1 MLKEIAEDREKKKL
15 TMGAHRPSPEGTSS
29 ARPPTIGAEQS
40 ASNTATSGTA
50 VSHTAEKAAAGDKNT
65 SCLLQVS
72 YTTRQ
77 PQFFIIF
84 FEGGGERSGSVI
96 ECLTRD
102 REIGDLSLTGFT
114 ALWSLSK
121 THLF

>member
-1 MLKEIAEDREKKKL
+1 
-15 TMGAHRPSPEGTSS
+15 MGAHRPSPEGISS

-50 VSHTAEKAAAGDKNT
+50 VSHTTEKAAAGDKNT

-84 FEGGGERSGSVI
+84 FEGGGGGGGERSGSVI